1 MAQALRGLA
10 ETHKARGSLPNA
22 KTCLEKSIAAFEKGG
37 ALGHLDYGAAVASI
51 ADVISQQGDD
61 AKADKLFVRAI
72 MIMSANTVSTTLREE
87 EQQVPQ
93 QDTTAQEE
101 IISVFDARSQRNS
114 DLHPSSPKSP
124 KSPKS
129 PQSERGSQIVSPG
142 ESEKPQQ
149 RVHPELAQTLNNH
162 AETLLLLG
170 RKKDAREAFRAAMK
184 YATWS

>member
-87 EQQVPQ
+87 EQQVPL
-93 QDTTAQEE
+93 QEE
-101 IISVFDARSQRNS
+101 LPQAVSCRPFDHPPNVVIQLLSTRRRFLVCPIEKIY
-114 DLHPSSPKSP
+114 DLR
-124 KSPKS
+124 
-129 PQSERGSQIVSPG
+129 QVEDLA
-142 ESEKPQQ
+142 
-149 RVHPELAQTLNNH
+149 PEPM
-162 AETLLLLG
+162 
-170 RKKDAREAFRAAMK
+170 F
-184 YATWS
+184 YV